1 MAQGDEPKG
10 EPKYMS
16 EFQESANTNTTGTPR
31 WVGLAVVVLGGIS
44 LLGLGVGLSALNQAR
59 SVEQST
65 QATVKQANEAL
76 AQRLAKADEINQQM
90 QSDVKVVT
98 DRLKLT
104 QSELIAARKQ
114 NKNATTA
121 VDQKVTS
128 LATSVKAELAT
139 KANADDVNKLNGDV
153 TGVKTDLDAT
163 KNSIQMARSEMGTLI
178 ARNHDE
184 IDQLRRMGQRD
195 YFEFTVQ
202 RKGGATKV
210 GTIQIELKD
219 TNTRKNRYTINVLA
233 DDNSFEKK
241 DRSVNEPIFFYT
253 GGTQGHQVNRH
264 GIPER
269 TEGRGGSGLGQHSNA
284 WAVSEFCRSYAS
296 IPWEHSKIGR
306 IPENPPFFDDV
317 HPGIKIGRKKS

>member
-1 MAQGDEPKG
+1 
-10 EPKYMS
+10 MS
-16 EFQESANTNTTGTPR
+16 DFHESANTTGTPR
-31 WVGLAVVVLGGIS
+31 WVGLAVAVLGGVS
-44 LLGLGVGLSALNQAR
+44 LLSLGVGWSALNQAK

-65 QATVKQANEAL
+65 QATVKQANDAL
-76 AQRLAKADEINQQM
+76 AQRLARADEINQQL

-98 DRLKLT
+98 DKLNLT
-104 QSELIAARKQ
+104 HGELLAARKQ

-121 VDQKVTS
+121 VDKKVDT

-139 KANADDVNKLNGDV
+139 KASSDDVSKLNGDV
-153 TGVKTDLDAT
+153 TGVKGDLDAT
-163 KNSIQMARSEMGTLI
+163 KTSIQMARSEMGTLI

-210 GTIQIELKD
+210 GGIRIELKD
-219 TNTRKNRYTINVLA
+219 TNLKKNRYTINVLA

-253 GGTQGHQVNRH
+253 GGTRSALELVVNKVTKTAAT
-264 GIPER
+264 GYLSVPKAAGA
-269 TEGRGGSGLGQHSNA
+269 TSASASTSGQ
-284 WAVSEFCRSYAS
+284 
-296 IPWEHSKIGR
+296 
-306 IPENPPFFDDV
+306 
-317 HPGIKIGRKKS
+317 